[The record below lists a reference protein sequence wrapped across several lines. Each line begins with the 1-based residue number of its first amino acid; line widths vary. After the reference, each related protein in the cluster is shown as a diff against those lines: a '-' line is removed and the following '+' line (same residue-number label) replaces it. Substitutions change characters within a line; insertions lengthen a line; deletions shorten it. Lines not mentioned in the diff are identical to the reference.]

1 MSRVEHTRS
10 LMALWGPAHDVLAG
24 SPDRWLPR
32 PLSMTGS
39 EHFRGKIGAL
49 GIGVDVAYVVDPP
62 WRDGSTV
69 MRHVHITPAVASL
82 GRIECEIVLRRVER
96 GPLPLAFLGTT
107 EARGAPLARVLGP
120 VAARL
125 LLRRFVALVT
135 ERMLRAATSRPEP
148 YP

>member
-1 MSRVEHTRS
+1 MSRVEHARS

-32 PLSMTGS
+32 PLTMTGS
-39 EHFRGKIGAL
+39 EHFRGKL
-49 GIGVDVAYVVDPP
+49 GGFGVGVDVAYVVERP

-82 GRIECEIVLRRVER
+82 GRIECEVILRRVER
-96 GPLPLAFLGTT
+96 GPLPLTFLGRT

-120 VAARL
+120 VATRL

-135 ERMLRAATSRPEP
+135 ERMLRAATSRPGP
-148 YP
+148 YL